1 MSAARIAE
9 GTSLRWQGLS
19 AYGIFRNFK
28 ALKEEKMPVAE
39 EAAHFTDF
47 GMAFQNC
54 DQLVTIDLSGCAGLV
69 SLEKAFQGCT
79 SLEKVDLS
87 SSSHLE
93 SV

>member
-1 MSAARIAE
+1 
-9 GTSLRWQGLS
+9 
-19 AYGIFRNFK
+19 
-28 ALKEEKMPVAE
+28 MPVAE

-93 SV
+93 SVDDAFESCEALTTVILPEVFPMGKNTFCLLFRF

>member
-1 MSAARIAE
+1 M
-9 GTSLRWQGLS
+9 RWQGLS

-28 ALKEEKMPVAE
+28 ALKEVKMPVAE

-69 SLEKAFQGCT
+69 SLEKASRGALLWRKWICP
-79 SLEKVDLS
+79 LLPIWNRWMMLLS
-87 SSSHLE
+87 H
-93 SV
+93 VRR